1 MDCFTNGSP
10 MGKRCY
16 EEILQTMAEGVV
28 FVDTERKIK
37 YCNRAFLKYVNAT
50 KQDVIGKSCSNFI
63 ECTSFANDFEEAI
76 LLPNQKCTIKKS
88 DNTVMT
94 VLRNGRVVKD
104 DEGKVVGAVA
114 TILDISDLERK
125 EFQITELEQ
134 EIETKKCCRRII
146 GHGKKMTDVFEKI
159 RLSAASEATISITG
173 ETGTGK
179 ELVADAIHSS
189 SRRADGPLIKLNCSA
204 IPENLLE
211 SELFGH
217 VKGAFTGAINDKPG
231 KFELAE
237 GGTLFLDEIGEVSPL
252 IQVKLLRFLQEKTFE
267 RVGGSRSYKADVR
280 IITATNK
287 DLRKLVNKGE
297 FRDDLFYRLKVFP
310 IHLPPLRER
319 KEDLGSLIDYFIKK
333 FNESTG
339 KSIKGL
345 SHEAAVMLMDYCWP
359 GNVRELENAIE
370 HAFVTC
376 QTDTIEVFDLPIEIR
391 RVEMRD
397 GICST
402 SINSF
407 EAMPQSLAPMKK
419 STTLK
424 RDDIIEALH
433 SANWNKSEAARLLGI
448 DRSTLWR
455 KMKKL
460 GL

>member
-1 MDCFTNGSP
+1 MDCFTNGFP
-10 MGKRCY
+10 AGKRCY
-16 EEILQTMAEGVV
+16 EEILQTMAEGVI
-28 FVDTERKIK
+28 FVDTDRVIR
-37 YCNRAFLKYVNAT
+37 YCNRAFLNYVNAT
-50 KQDVIGKSCSNFI
+50 KQDVIGRACSNFI
-63 ECTSFANDFEEAI
+63 ECPQMHTDFEKTI
-76 LLPNQKCTIKKS
+76 VLPNQKCDIKRS
-88 DNTVMT
+88 DNTILT
-94 VLRNGRVVKD
+94 VLRNGRIVKD
-104 DEGKVVGAVA
+104 ENGVVVGAVA
-114 TILDISDLERK
+114 TVLDITDLERK

-134 EIETKKCCRRII
+134 EIETQKCCRKII
-146 GHGKKMTDVFEKI
+146 GHGKKMNDVFEKI

-179 ELVADAIHSS
+179 ELIADAIHSS
-189 SRRADGPLIKLNCSA
+189 SRRANGPLIKLNCSA

-217 VKGAFTGAINDKPG
+217 VKGAFTGAIKDKPG

-237 GGTLFLDEIGEVSPL
+237 GGTLFLDEIGEISPL

-267 RVGGSRSYKADVR
+267 RVGGSKSYKADVR

-287 DLRKLVNKGE
+287 DLRQLVHKGE

-319 KEDLGSLIDYFIKK
+319 KEDLGLLFDYFIEK
-333 FNESTG
+333 FNDSTG
-339 KSIKGL
+339 KSITGL

-376 QTDTIEVFDLPIEIR
+376 QTEKIEVFDLPIEIR

-402 SINSF
+402 SINNYDYTQAAGNSI
-407 EAMPQSLAPMKK
+407 KK
-419 STTLK
+419 SNTLN
-424 RDDIIEALH
+424 RDDLVEALH
-433 SANWNKSEAARLLGI
+433 SASWNKSEAARILGI

>member
-1 MDCFTNGSP
+1 MECFTNGFP
-10 MGKRCY
+10 AGKRCY
-16 EEILQTMAEGVV
+16 EEILQTMAEGVI
-28 FVDTERKIK
+28 FVDTERKIR
-37 YCNRAFLKYVNAT
+37 YCNLAFLKYINST
-50 KQDVIGKSCSNFI
+50 KQDVIGKECTNFI
-63 ECTSFANDFEEAI
+63 QCSSMNENFEESI
-76 LLPNQKCTIKKS
+76 IKPNQKCSIRRS
-88 DNTVMT
+88 DNTILT
-94 VLRNGRVVKD
+94 VLRNGRIVKD
-104 DEGKVVGAVA
+104 DDGNITGAVA

-125 EFQITELEQ
+125 EFQISELEQ
-134 EIETKKCCRRII
+134 EIETKKCCRKII

-159 RLSAASEATISITG
+159 RLSAASDATISITG

-267 RVGGSRSYKADVR
+267 RVGGSRTYKADVR

-287 DLRKLVNKGE
+287 DLRQLVHKGE

-319 KEDLGSLIDYFIKK
+319 KEDLGSLFDYFIEK

-339 KSIKGL
+339 KSISGL

-376 QTDTIEVFDLPIEIR
+376 QTEKIEVFDLPIEIR

-402 SINSF
+402 SISGYDN
-407 EAMPQSLAPMKK
+407 PQLMQPTKK
-419 STTLK
+419 SGSLK
-424 RDDIIEALH
+424 RDDLIDALH
-433 SANWNKSEAARLLGI
+433 SADWNKSEAARILGI

>member
-1 MDCFTNGSP
+1 MECFTNGFPS
-10 MGKRCY
+10 GKRCY
-16 EEILQTMAEGVV
+16 EEILQTMAEGVI
-28 FVDTERKIK
+28 FVDTERIIR
-37 YCNRAFLKYVNAT
+37 YCNLAFLKYVKAT
-50 KQDVIGKSCSNFI
+50 KNEVIGKSCTNFI
-63 ECTSFANDFEEAI
+63 ECTNLGANFEESVVQ
-76 LLPNQKCTIKKS
+76 PNQKCTLRRS

-94 VLRNGRVVKD
+94 VLRNGRIVRD
-104 DEGKVVGAVA
+104 DDGKVNGAVA
-114 TILDISDLERK
+114 TVLDISDLERK
-125 EFQITELEQ
+125 DFQINELEQ
-134 EIETKKCCRRII
+134 EIETKKCCRKII

-159 RLSAASEATISITG
+159 RLSAASEATILITG

-179 ELVADAIHSS
+179 ELVTDAIHSS
-189 SRRADGPLIKLNCSA
+189 SRRANGPLIKLNCSA

-237 GGTLFLDEIGEVSPL
+237 GGTLFLDEIGEISPL
-252 IQVKLLRFLQEKTFE
+252 IQVKLLRFLQERTFE

-280 IITATNK
+280 VITATNK
-287 DLRKLVNKGE
+287 DLRQLVHKGE

-319 KEDLGSLIDYFIKK
+319 KEDLGSLFEYFIEK
-333 FNESTG
+333 FNDQTG
-339 KSIKGL
+339 KSISGL
-345 SHEAAVMLMDYCWP
+345 THEAAVMLMDYCWP

-376 QTDTIEVFDLPIEIR
+376 QSDKIEVFDLPIEIR

-397 GICST
+397 GICAT
-402 SINSF
+402 SIGGFDSPLP
-407 EAMPQSLAPMKK
+407 MQPQKRSGV
-419 STTLK
+419 LK
-424 RDDIIEALH
+424 RDDIVDALH
-433 SANWNKSEAARLLGI
+433 AAEWNKSEAARILGI